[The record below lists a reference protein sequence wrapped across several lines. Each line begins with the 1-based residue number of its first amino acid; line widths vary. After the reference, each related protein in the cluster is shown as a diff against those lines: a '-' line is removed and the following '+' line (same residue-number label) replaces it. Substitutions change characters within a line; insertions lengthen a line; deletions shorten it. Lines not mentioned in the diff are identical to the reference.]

1 MTEAEAESKSVP
13 QKEETSPLLE
23 APVKEEVPPAPAEAA
38 DPSDGAGWKQVLGAL
53 KGKVDDPTY
62 IMLSDSDAYEG
73 ERQGARLIVRCG
85 NPFARIMAD
94 TQEIQ
99 TALKKAAEAVFGQP
113 TPVILADR
121 GETVPELPEEKKADK
136 LDELAAFDIVRF
148 K

>member
-1 MTEAEAESKSVP
+1 M
-13 QKEETSPLLE
+13 L
-23 APVKEEVPPAPAEAA
+23 A
-38 DPSDGAGWKQVLGAL
+38 DP
-53 KGKVDDPTY
+53 
-62 IMLSDSDAYEG
+62 DAYEG
-73 ERQGARLIVRCG
+73 ERQGVRLIVRCG

-99 TALKKAAEAVFGQP
+99 TALKKAAEAVFGRP

-121 GETVPELPEEKKADK
+121 GEPVPEPPAEKKADK